1 MAPKTKVPIV
11 DPKKVAAANAAAAA
25 AAAAAKKVAPV
36 TKPVIK

>member
-11 DPKKVAAANAAAAA
+11 DPKKVAAANAAT
-25 AAAAAKKVAPV
+25 AAAKKVAPV